1 MLIASLVMALSQAAA
16 VASTAPTPLE
26 GPLVMSSSQV
36 RAHNADLDRDDPNY
50 IRCVKTETTGSLVK
64 KRAACRT
71 NASWRR
77 VDELGNRGAREFV
90 DDMTK
95 GYNRGN

>member
-1 MLIASLVMALSQAAA
+1 
-16 VASTAPTPLE
+16 
-26 GPLVMSSSQV
+26 MSSAEI
-36 RAHNADLDRDDPNY
+36 RARNAKLAPDTPAY
-50 IRCVKTETTGSLVK
+50 IRCVQTQATGSLVK

-77 VDELGNRGAREFV
+77 VDELGNRNAREFV

-95 GYNRGN
+95 GGTNGN

>member
-1 MLIASLVMALSQAAA
+1 MLTVSFAIALSQATA
-16 VASTAPTPLE
+16 VVSTAPLE
-26 GPLVMSSSQV
+26 GPLVMSSSEV
-36 RAHNADLDRDDPNY
+36 RAHNVNLKPDDPEY

-77 VDELGNRGAREFV
+77 VDELGNRGARDFV
-90 DDMTK
+90 DAFSK
-95 GYNRGN
+95 NYNRGN